1 MSHPSPDSSGSEA
14 HAMATSRQ
22 YELTDLSFAS
32 AQRRLQKD
40 YSPPEVAANF
50 VLPPPSSPNPASDVS
65 TDTRSSRRSH
75 DSDIVDAQLQ
85 YAVHGLTSQLSP
97 SESYT
102 SSLAS
107 TALSAPPA
115 GGAAVPSA
123 AREELFRACLGGASV
138 DVDELRRLVW
148 AHGMPD
154 AAWARPMAWKLLVE
168 YLPPDRV
175 YWDRVLSGRRANF
188 WALVADVTVDPTDKP
203 LNEGDHPL
211 SDNSDSQWREYFE
224 DTDLRTLIR
233 RDVDRTHPDLHR
245 MGRLRDSLERVLFV
259 YAKVHPELK
268 YRQGMNELAAPF
280 LLVFSE
286 ERGADLSDV
295 EADAYFCFDI
305 VMTEMKLCYALVETE
320 TDGIERQL
328 REFQALFRIKDPQL
342 ERHFGQLK
350 IETRFYALRW
360 LRLWLAQ
367 EFSMPELLALWDSF
381 LTSEQRLGW
390 VRYVCVAMLI
400 RIRES
405 LLAADFV
412 DCMKLLLHYP
422 PCDVSEIL
430 RTADR
435 LRTSNVVIVRK
446 AKR

>member
-1 MSHPSPDSSGSEA
+1 
-14 HAMATSRQ
+14 MASIRH
-22 YELTDLSFAS
+22 YELADLSA
-32 AQRRLQKD
+32 R
-40 YSPPEVAANF
+40 P
-50 VLPPPSSPNPASDVS
+50 LPPPPKPYTPPESTVRLPLPLPPPTSPSPPSDVS
-65 TDTRSSRRSH
+65 STRSTRSH

-85 YAVHGLTSQLSP
+85 YAVHGPSP
-97 SESYT
+97 SHLSR
-102 SSLAS
+102 SPSCAS
-107 TALSAPPA
+107 DLVADAVAPP
-115 GGAAVPSA
+115 
-123 AREELFRACLGGASV
+123 AREELFRACLAGVAGCV

-148 AHGMPD
+148 AHGMPRV
-154 AAWARPMAWKLLVE
+154 AWARPMAWKLLVE

-175 YWDRVLSGRRANF
+175 FWERVLGARRAAF
-188 WALVADVTVDPTDKP
+188 WALVAEVTVDPTNAP
-203 LNEGDHPL
+203 LCEGDHPL
-211 SDNSDSQWREYFE
+211 SERNDSQWREYFE
-224 DTDLRTLIR
+224 DADLRLVIR
-233 RDVDRTHPDLHR
+233 KDVMRTHPDLHR
-245 MGRLRDSLERVLFV
+245 MARLRESLERILFV
-259 YAKVHPELK
+259 YAKVHPEFK

-286 ERGADLSDV
+286 ERRADLSDV

-305 VMTEMKLCYALVETE
+305 VMTQVKRCYAVVETD

-328 REFQALFRIKDPQL
+328 REFRALFRIKDPEL
-342 ERHFGQLK
+342 ERHFEDLK

-360 LRLWLAQ
+360 LRLWLAR
-367 EFSMPELLALWDSF
+367 EFAMPDLLQLWDSF

-400 RIRES
+400 RIREA

-412 DCMKLLLHYP
+412 ECIKLLLHYP
-422 PCDVSEIL
+422 PCDVAEIL

>member
-1 MSHPSPDSSGSEA
+1 
-14 HAMATSRQ
+14 MATARQ
-22 YELTDLSFAS
+22 YELTELSFSSTATTHP
-32 AQRRLQKD
+32 RFQKD
-40 YSPPEVAANF
+40 YSPPQVSPNF
-50 VLPPPSSPNPASDVS
+50 ILPPPASPNPASSDVS
-65 TDTRSSRRSH
+65 TATRSSTRSH

-85 YAVHGLTSQLSP
+85 YAVHGHTTPQLSP
-97 SESYT
+97 SASFT

-107 TALSAPPA
+107 TPFSAPSA
-115 GGAAVPSA
+115 GTHPVPPL
-123 AREELFRACLGGASV
+123 AREELFRACLAAPSV

-148 AHGMPD
+148 AHGIPD
-154 AAWARPMAWKLLVE
+154 ASWARPMTWKLLVE

-175 YWDRVLSGRRANF
+175 YWDKVLATRRAKF

-203 LNEGDHPL
+203 LDDGDHPL
-211 SDNSDSQWREYFE
+211 NDSTNSQWREYFH
-224 DTDLRTLIR
+224 DVDLRTLIR

-245 MGRLRDSLERVLFV
+245 MAKLRDSLERILFV
-259 YAKVHPELK
+259 YAKLHPELK
-268 YRQGMNELAAPF
+268 YRQGMNELASPF

-305 VMTEMKLCYALVETE
+305 IMSEMRLCYALVETE
-320 TDGIERQL
+320 TEGIDRQL
-328 REFQALFRIKDPQL
+328 REFQALFRIKDPEL
-342 ERHFGQLK
+342 ERHFDQLK

-367 EFSMPELLALWDSF
+367 EFNMLDMLALWDSF

>member
-1 MSHPSPDSSGSEA
+1 
-14 HAMATSRQ
+14 MATGRQ
-22 YELTDLSFAS
+22 FELSDLSFVS
-32 AQRRLQKD
+32 TQRRLQKD
-40 YSPPEVAANF
+40 YSPPEVAVHF
-50 VLPPPSSPNPASDVS
+50 VLPPPSSPNPASDAS

-85 YAVHGLTSQLSP
+85 FAVHGHTPHVSP
-97 SESYT
+97 SPSYT

-107 TALSAPPA
+107 SALSAPAAA
-115 GGAAVPSA
+115 GTAMPPA
-123 AREELFRACLGGASV
+123 AREELFRACLGGATV

-154 AAWARPMAWKLLVE
+154 ATWARPMAWKLLVE

-175 YWDRVLSGRRANF
+175 YWERVLALRRAKF
-188 WALVADVTVDPTDKP
+188 WALVADVTVDPTNKP
-203 LNEGDHPL
+203 LKKGDHPL
-211 SDNSDSQWREYFE
+211 SERGDSQWREYFE

-245 MGRLRDSLERVLFV
+245 MRKLRDSLERILFL
-259 YAKVHPELK
+259 YAKMHPDLK

-305 VMTEMKLCYALVETE
+305 VMTEMTRCYALVETE
-320 TDGIERQL
+320 TDGIEQQL
-328 REFQALFRIKDPQL
+328 REFQALFRIKDPEL
-342 ERHFGQLK
+342 ERHFEQLK
-350 IETRFYALRW
+350 VEPRFYALRW

-367 EFSMPELLALWDSF
+367 EFIFPDLLELWDSF
-381 LTSEQRLGW
+381 LTSEQRLCW
-390 VRYVCVAMLI
+390 VRYVSVAMLI
-400 RIRES
+400 RTREA

-412 DCMKLLLHYP
+412 ACMKLLLHYP